1 VKYNKTLKTPFEADG
16 SSYEEYPRPQLKR
29 DSYTSLCGEWELS
42 VKTKNGVSPIGK
54 INVPFPVESRLSGIE
69 RKLKRGESYVYS
81 RTFRIESGFNRGRI
95 ILHFGAVDQIARV
108 KVNGV
113 FVGENTGGYLPFSID
128 VSEYAREGDNILEL
142 EAIDTLDKTYPY
154 GKQRKKRGGMW
165 YTEISGIWQA
175 VWLESVP
182 REYISSLMITPSL
195 VSVKIKTVG
204 GAAKKVITLQS
215 GERFEYEG
223 DEAEISPSK
232 IRLWTNDDPYLYNF
246 TLECGEDKLES
257 YFALRTVD
265 IRKINGVAR
274 ICLNGEPVFFHGLL
288 DQGYYSDGIYLPA
301 SPRGYEFD
309 ILKMKECGFNML
321 RKHIKIEPE
330 LFYYYCDKYG
340 MLVFQDMVNSGPYSF
355 LIDTALPT
363 IGVKR
368 GISHRATRAR
378 REFFENH
385 SKNTIAHLY
394 NHPSVVYYTIFNEG
408 WGQYDADRLYL
419 ELKSL
424 DGSRIYDTA
433 SGWFKPRLSDVES
446 EHIYFKKIKLR
457 PSDKPI
463 ILSEFGGYSCKDE
476 SHSYNPY
483 KTYGYKFFTSPEK
496 FEEAMVCL
504 YENEVLPHI
513 KKGLCGAVLTQVSDV
528 EDETNGLLTYDRQV
542 MKISPAS
549 MRSISEKLYS
559 EFAKCTRE

>member
-1 VKYNKTLKTPFEADG
+1 M
-16 SSYEEYPRPQLKR
+16 
-29 DSYTSLCGEWELS
+29 
-42 VKTKNGVSPIGK
+42 
-54 INVPFPVESRLSGIE
+54 
-69 RKLKRGESYVYS
+69 LKRGESYVYS
-81 RTFRIESGFNRGRI
+81 RTFRVESGFNRGRI

-108 KVNGV
+108 KINGM
-113 FVGENTGGYLPFSID
+113 FVGENIGGYLPFSID
-128 VSEYAREGDNILEL
+128 ISEYAHEGDNTVEL
-142 EAIDTLDKTYPY
+142 EAVDTLDKTLPY

-182 REYISSLMITPSL
+182 REYIRSLMMTPSTT
-195 VSVKIKTVG
+195 SVKIKTEG
-204 GAAKKVITLQS
+204 GAKRKTIILQS

-223 DEAEISPSK
+223 DEAEITPPET
-232 IRLWTNDDPYLYNF
+232 RLWTPDDPYLYNF
-246 TLECGEDKLES
+246 TLECGEDKIES
-257 YFALRTVD
+257 YFALRAVD
-265 IRKINGVAR
+265 IRKINGVSR

-301 SPRGYEFD
+301 TPKGYEYD

-355 LIDTALPT
+355 IIDTALPT

-368 GISHRATRAR
+368 GISHRVTRAR
-378 REFFENH
+378 REFFEKH
-385 SKNTIAHLY
+385 SRDTIAHLY

-419 ELKSL
+419 ELKAL

-476 SHSYNPY
+476 EHSYNPY

-496 FEEAMVCL
+496 FAEAMVSL

-513 KKGLCGAVLTQVSDV
+513 KTGLCGAVLTQVSDV

-542 MKISPAS
+542 MKISPEK
-549 MRSISEKLYS
+549 MKDISEKLYS
-559 EFAKCTRE
+559 EFEKCTRE